1 MWRNSPVTAPQPTA
15 ELVGKIVDDRYQV
28 HALLGAGGMCV
39 VYRAEDLR
47 SGSQVALKVLPVER
61 AKNTELA
68 ARFQREAAAG
78 KRISHLNVC
87 SISDSGTLKD
97 GSLYLVMELLDGE
110 PLDRQLTRG
119 RIPLERAV
127 DIAQQILRGLGA
139 AHQLGMTHRDVKPDN
154 VMLVGER
161 AKLVDFGI
169 ASNDRAAF
177 KLTAAGLAFG
187 TPEYISPEMAMGL
200 ATDPRADLYS
210 VGVVLF
216 QMVTGRLPFEA
227 KDHNALLRAHIEKP
241 PPSARS
247 FNSRVPP
254 ALDAVIKRALAKL
267 PEERF
272 PTADAMV
279 EALDVTRPSR
289 AWIWIVMAGALLALL
304 AFLWNHLQNGK

>member
-1 MWRNSPVTAPQPTA
+1 LTAPQPTA
-15 ELVGKIVDDRYQV
+15 DLVGKIVDDRYQV
-28 HALLGAGGMCV
+28 LALLGTGGMCV

-47 SGSQVALKVLPVER
+47 SSSQVAIKVLPAER
-61 AKNTELA
+61 AENVELA
-68 ARFQREAAAG
+68 ARFVREAAAG
-78 KRISHLNVC
+78 KRISHVNVC
-87 SISDSGTLKD
+87 SISNSGSLRD

-110 PLDRQLTRG
+110 PLDRLLARG
-119 RIPLERAV
+119 RIPLGRAV
-127 DIAQQILRGLGA
+127 DIAQQVLRGLGA

-200 ATDPRADLYS
+200 QTDPRADLYS

-216 QMVTGRLPFEA
+216 QMVAGRLPFEA
-227 KDHNALLRAHIEKP
+227 RDTKAMLRAHIETP

-247 FNSRVPP
+247 LDRRVPP
-254 ALDAVIKRALAKL
+254 ELDAVIRRALAKL

-272 PTADAMV
+272 PTAEAMIDAL
-279 EALDVTRPSR
+279 ARARPSR
-289 AWIWIVMAGALLALL
+289 VWIWIAVAAALLALL
-304 AFLWNHLQNGK
+304 AALFRLR